1 MNRKDNW
8 QALLMPVSE
17 GFHNRVEETLEQ
29 IGKEAKSLQ
38 GHRKRTRALRSLAV
52 ALVAALL
59 LAGTALAVGRLAG
72 ILDFASPRVEDETA
86 RQYIEHNLATAQNG
100 RIRLTVR
107 EGYYDGE
114 VARTILEIA
123 PVRMEDSI
131 VLHDWWHYPNG
142 EEFFAPGETD
152 WQEGSAHSIAPS
164 LEKAALP
171 PGADGAI
178 AVVGESKNYTED
190 KAEDLT
196 NCRATAVREGNAVVL
211 YIEGRIHSYVGKVDL
226 GYSVYTENGEAV
238 SVRFTLKEEGVENV
252 PMEFAAVEFYGLALQ
267 KVCVQYTPFAAF
279 LQVTYAPAL
288 SGEAV
293 VESGAYDPA
302 GIYYGTEGGHYG
314 HAVPDCQGMANA
326 TEWTGQELLDMSRPP
341 CPVCV
346 VPDSTKDKNSF
357 WRNMAGPSTC
367 WRQMGSPCSMRAA
380 RGRAITMPASMDSRR
395 NGARYPFLCGRMPRW
410 VARCPLSRILQRM
423 ISP

>member
-1 MNRKDNW
+1 MKDGHCGGGSARTNRFARPKHLINR
-8 QALLMPVSE
+8 QAK
-17 GFHNRVEETLEQ
+17 EQ
-29 IGKEAKSLQ
+29 EAKELDERQFSQ
-38 GHRKRTRALRSLAV
+38 RVRACEQKLYN
-52 ALVAALL
+52 
-59 LAGTALAVGRLAG
+59 
-72 ILDFASPRVEDETA
+72 TA
-86 RQYIEHNLATAQNG
+86 RMLLPCQADCEDAVQEALFKAWARLDSLRDTG
-100 RIRLTVR
+100 RFEAWLMRILINECKMLLRRRRAHRESALTGA
-107 EGYYDGE
+107 E
-114 VARTILEIA
+114 
-123 PVRMEDSI
+123 EDFR
-131 VLHDWWHYPNG
+131 VPD
-142 EEFFAPGETD
+142 A
-152 WQEGSAHSIAPS
+152 
-164 LEKAALP
+164 P
-171 PGADGAI
+171 PGAEEMRA
-178 AVVGESKNYTED
+178 ALRALEEKYRLGESKNYTED

-279 LQVTYAPAL
+279 LQVAYAPAL

-293 VESGAYDPA
+293 AESGAYDPA

-357 WRNMAGPSTC
+357 LAQYGWTFDLLAADGQSLLDADSPWTRYNNASLYGQPEEWRTVSLPLRPDASLGGALSLEPYLAEDDIAIEAPRIPC
-367 WRQMGSPCSMRAA
+367 WLAETAPVG
-380 RGRAITMPASMDSRR
+380 
-395 NGARYPFLCGRMPRW
+395 
-410 VARCPLSRILQRM
+410 
-423 ISP
+423 

>member
-211 YIEGRIHSYVGKVDL
+211 YPLYRGTHSQLCGESGSWLFRLYGKWGSRIGTVYAEGRGRGKRA
-226 GYSVYTENGEAV
+226 NGIC
-238 SVRFTLKEEGVENV
+238 G
-252 PMEFAAVEFYGLALQ
+252 G
-267 KVCVQYTPFAAF
+267 
-279 LQVTYAPAL
+279 
-288 SGEAV
+288 
-293 VESGAYDPA
+293 
-302 GIYYGTEGGHYG
+302 GIL
-314 HAVPDCQGMANA
+314 
-326 TEWTGQELLDMSRPP
+326 WTGPAKGLRPIHAL
-341 CPVCV
+341 CRVSTSDVCACAL
-346 VPDSTKDKNSF
+346 
-357 WRNMAGPSTC
+357 W
-367 WRQMGSPCSMRAA
+367 
-380 RGRAITMPASMDSRR
+380 RGRR
-395 NGARYPFLCGRMPRW
+395 
-410 VARCPLSRILQRM
+410 
-423 ISP
+423 

>member
-8 QALLMPVSE
+8 QTLLMPVSE

-29 IGKEAKSLQ
+29 IGKEVKSLQ
-38 GHRKRTRALRSLAV
+38 GHRKRTRAVRSLAV

-86 RQYIEHNLATAQNG
+86 RQYIEHNLATTQSG
-100 RIRLTVR
+100 RIRLTVC

-196 NCRATAVREGNAVVL
+196 NCRTAAVREGNAVVL
-211 YIEGRIHSYVGKVDL
+211 YIEGRIHSYVGEVDL

-252 PMEFAAVEFYGLALQ
+252 PMEFAAVEF
-267 KVCVQYTPFAAF
+267 
-279 LQVTYAPAL
+279 
-288 SGEAV
+288 
-293 VESGAYDPA
+293 
-302 GIYYGTEGGHYG
+302 
-314 HAVPDCQGMANA
+314 
-326 TEWTGQELLDMSRPP
+326 
-341 CPVCV
+341 
-346 VPDSTKDKNSF
+346 
-357 WRNMAGPSTC
+357 
-367 WRQMGSPCSMRAA
+367 
-380 RGRAITMPASMDSRR
+380 
-395 NGARYPFLCGRMPRW
+395 
-410 VARCPLSRILQRM
+410 
-423 ISP
+423 